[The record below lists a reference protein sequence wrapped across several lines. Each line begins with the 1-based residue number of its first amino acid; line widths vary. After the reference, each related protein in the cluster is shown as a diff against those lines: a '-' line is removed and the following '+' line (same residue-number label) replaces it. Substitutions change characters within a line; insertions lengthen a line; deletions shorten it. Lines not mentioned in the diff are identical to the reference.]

1 MVVAGSI
8 TDSSVKGIS
17 LSRGILEVKKL
28 SVVFGGLTAVRS
40 LDFTVAEHEIVSL
53 IGPNG
58 AGKTT
63 TFNALSGFVK
73 KHEGQ
78 VAFDGDDRDLLN
90 LRPHQIAE
98 RGLVRTFQVTSLFP
112 GLTVMDN
119 IRTAS
124 HIRNRAGLFDA
135 LFNTARNRRVEEEND
150 ARALEILAFVK
161 LKDKKDRIAAN
172 LPYGEQRSLEI
183 AIALAAAPKMLL
195 LDEPSAGLNNTE
207 TMVMMELIMRLRDSG
222 ITILLV
228 EHDMKLVMEASD
240 RIVVLNFGEKI
251 AEGTPAE
258 VMCNQEVITAY
269 LGRERKYAED

>member
-1 MVVAGSI
+1 MRR
-8 TDSSVKGIS
+8 D
-17 LSRGILEVKKL
+17 ILEVKNL
-28 SVVFGGLTAVRS
+28 TVAFGGLTAVQS

-73 KHEGQ
+73 KKEGKVTFDVDGHEL
-78 VAFDGDDRDLLN
+78 RN
-90 LRPHQIAE
+90 LTPHQIAE
-98 RGLVRTFQVTSLFP
+98 KGLVRTFQITSLFP

-119 IRTAS
+119 IRTAV
-124 HIRNRAGLFDA
+124 HVRNHASLFDA
-135 LFNTARNRRVEEEND
+135 LFNTARNRRVEEETD
-150 ARALEILAFVK
+150 ARALEILSFVN
-161 LKDKKDRIAAN
+161 LEDKKDRIAVN

-183 AIALAAAPKMLL
+183 AIAQAAAPKMLL

-207 TMVMMELIMRLRDSG
+207 THVMMDLIMRLRDLG

-228 EHDMKLVMEASD
+228 EHDMKLVMEVSD

-258 VMCNQEVITAY
+258 IKNNQEVITAY
-269 LGRERKYAED
+269 LGRDRKHAED